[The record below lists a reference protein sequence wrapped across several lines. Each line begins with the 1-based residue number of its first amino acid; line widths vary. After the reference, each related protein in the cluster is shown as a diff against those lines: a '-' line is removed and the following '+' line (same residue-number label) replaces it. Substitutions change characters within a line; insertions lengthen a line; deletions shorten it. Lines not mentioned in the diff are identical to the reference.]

1 LPGRS
6 LVPGNLPELLRAQIP
21 FTLTEEQEKAVSIL
35 NADSASSRRMH
46 RLLQGDVGSGKTIVG
61 LFACL
66 PALNHGLQVA
76 WLAPTEILAQQTFT
90 RLGGWLEKMHISN
103 VLLTGSLVSAKK
115 KEIAADL
122 RLGKIL
128 FVVGTHAL
136 IQESVSFS
144 QLGMIVIDEQHRFG
158 SQQRLSIQQKDPAA
172 DFLLMSATPI
182 PQTLAKTV
190 YGDLDI
196 VTIPSLP
203 ARRNPVST
211 HVVPEEKRSAM
222 DLFVKKELMENGSQ
236 AFYVVPR
243 IDSVTDEIKGM
254 KDIET
259 VMKDLERG
267 VLSAVPRA
275 AIHGKIDAEE
285 KARIMRR
292 FAAGEIRLLVA
303 TTVVEVGIDV
313 PNATVMIIEHADR
326 FGLSQL
332 HQLRGRVGRG
342 PKKGYA
348 FLLSTIADTEQ
359 AHKRLKKFCAVHDG
373 FEIAELDLALRGPGE
388 VSGFRQSGWD
398 ELQIA
403 DILRDADL
411 FREIQ
416 EELDMLLMA

>member
-1 LPGRS
+1 
-6 LVPGNLPELLRAQIP
+6 
-21 FTLTEEQEKAVSIL
+21 
-35 NADSASSRRMH
+35 
-46 RLLQGDVGSGKTIVG
+46 
-61 LFACL
+61 
-66 PALNHGLQVA
+66 
-76 WLAPTEILAQQTFT
+76 
-90 RLGGWLEKMHISN
+90 
-103 VLLTGSLVSAKK
+103 
-115 KEIAADL
+115 
-122 RLGKIL
+122 
-128 FVVGTHAL
+128 
-136 IQESVSFS
+136 
-144 QLGMIVIDEQHRFG
+144 
-158 SQQRLSIQQKDPAA
+158 
-172 DFLLMSATPI
+172 
-182 PQTLAKTV
+182 
-190 YGDLDI
+190 
-196 VTIPSLP
+196 
-203 ARRNPVST
+203 
-211 HVVPEEKRSAM
+211 
-222 DLFVKKELMENGSQ
+222 MENGSQ

-285 KARIMRR
+285 KERIMRR

-359 AHKRLKKFCAVHDG
+359 AYKRLKKFCAVHDG

-416 EELDMLLMA
+416 EELDMLLRP